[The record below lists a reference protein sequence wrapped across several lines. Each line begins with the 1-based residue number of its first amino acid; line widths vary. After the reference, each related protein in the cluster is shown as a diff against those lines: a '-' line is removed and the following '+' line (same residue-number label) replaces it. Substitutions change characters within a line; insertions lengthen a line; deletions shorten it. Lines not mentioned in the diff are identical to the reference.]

1 MSSTLLQGEKLVDFC
16 KELDIEQNKNTKIL
30 VKIIDNKK
38 AEYYN
43 SDTDKFEKIELEVA
57 KKYI

>member
-1 MSSTLLQGEKLVDFC
+1 MSSTLLQGEKLVEFC

>member
-1 MSSTLLQGEKLVDFC
+1 MSSTLLQGEKLVNFC

-43 SDTDKFEKIELEVA
+43 SDTDKFEKIKLEVA